1 MTATTLT
8 SEAIA
13 QFHRDGFLVV
23 PDFIDRGTCRALRDR
38 ADALVRDFDPG
49 EALTIFT
56 TKEQERKIDDYFL
69 GSGDKIRFFFEEEAI
84 GADGRLA
91 VPKERAINKIG
102 HAMHDLDPVFAPFSR
117 SPALAGVVGAL
128 GVERPL
134 LLQSM
139 YIFKQPGIGGEVRCH
154 QDATYLYT
162 EPPSVLGLW
171 FALEDA
177 TIENGA
183 MWAIPGGHR
192 EGLKARFRRDKDD
205 QVRTE
210 VLDPA
215 PWPLE
220 RLVPLEAKEGTLIVL
235 HGLLPHMSRENR
247 SPRSRHAYTLHVI
260 EAGAHYAEDNWLQRD
275 PSMPPRGF
283 NIAGASR

>member
-1 MTATTLT
+1 VAEKTLT
-8 SEAIA
+8 SEAVA

-23 PDFIDRGTCRALRDR
+23 PDFIDRDTCRALRDR
-38 ADALVRDFDPG
+38 ADELVREFDPG

-56 TKEQERKIDDYFL
+56 TKEQEREIDAYFL
-69 GSGDKIRFFFEEEAI
+69 GSGGAIRFFFEEEAI

-91 VPKERAINKIG
+91 VPKDRAINKIG

-117 SPALAGVVGAL
+117 SPALEGVVRAL

-139 YIFKQPGIGGEVRCH
+139 YIFKQPGIGGEVGCH

-171 FALEDA
+171 FALEEA
-177 TIENGA
+177 TIDNGA

-192 EGLKARFRRDKDD
+192 DGLKSRFRRDKDD

-210 VLDPA
+210 VLDGS
-215 PWPLE
+215 PWPTD
-220 RLVPLEAKEGTLIVL
+220 RLVPLEAAEGTLIML

-260 EAGAHYAEDNWLQRD
+260 EAGAHYAEDNWLQRN
-275 PSMPPRGF
+275 PSMPLRGF
-283 NIAGASR
+283 NTAGASR